1 MNLSSNQNTSKRE
14 IVSNHALPDVE
25 INALL
30 PKPAILWDRTNKYCF
45 AHAKILTQQKKI
57 KLMKNNKSARSWI
70 LQTLQGICIIV
81 NEKHIVLSKKS
92 SFKFIENLG
101 IKAYEQKLKVFQ
113 ATEEIAK

>member
-30 PKPAILWDRTNKYCF
+30 PKAAILWDRTNKYCF
-45 AHAKILTQQKKI
+45 AHAKKLTQQKKI

-70 LQTLQGICIIV
+70 LQTLEGIIKTLEGISIIV
-81 NEKHIVLSKKS
+81 NEKHICLYIV
-92 SFKFIENLG
+92 
-101 IKAYEQKLKVFQ
+101 
-113 ATEEIAK
+113 

>member
-1 MNLSSNQNTSKRE
+1 
-14 IVSNHALPDVE
+14 
-25 INALL
+25 
-30 PKPAILWDRTNKYCF
+30 
-45 AHAKILTQQKKI
+45 
-57 KLMKNNKSARSWI
+57 MKNNKSARSWI